1 MADVGVRD
9 LLSVRPGE
17 KIPVDGR
24 IATGHSSVDEAMLTG
39 ESIPREVREGDEV
52 VGGTVNQ
59 TGAFRM
65 RAEHIGAET
74 MLAQIVSMV
83 ASAQRSRAPVQRQVD
98 AVAAI
103 FVPAVVISAALAFTA
118 WALLGPEPTIAHALV
133 AAVAVLIIACPCAL
147 GLATPMSIMVGVGR
161 GARDGVLFKDAEALE
176 TLRNIDV
183 LIVDK
188 TGTLTRGR
196 PELTRLIARGSFEAD
211 EVLGLAASVERQSEH
226 PLARALLDAAQSR
239 RLMLEDA
246 KNFEAEIGGGISG
259 EVGGHRVWV
268 GNRSFLAAKD
278 ARELASLDADAGA
291 LQTDGHTVIFV
302 ALDGELAGI
311 LAVSDP
317 IKDETPS
324 AIERLRAFG
333 VRVIM
338 LTGDDRRVAAAVA
351 RSLGIEEFEAGL
363 SPRDKHDRV
372 LELRDAG
379 ADCHRQRDVGV
390 F

>member
-1 MADVGVRD
+1 
-9 LLSVRPGE
+9 
-17 KIPVDGR
+17 
-24 IATGHSSVDEAMLTG
+24 
-39 ESIPREVREGDEV
+39 
-52 VGGTVNQ
+52 
-59 TGAFRM
+59 
-65 RAEHIGAET
+65 
-74 MLAQIVSMV
+74 
-83 ASAQRSRAPVQRQVD
+83 
-98 AVAAI
+98 
-103 FVPAVVISAALAFTA
+103 
-118 WALLGPEPTIAHALV
+118 
-133 AAVAVLIIACPCAL
+133 VAVLIIACPCAL

-176 TLRNIDV
+176 TLRNIDALV
-183 LIVDK
+183 VDK

-226 PLARALLDAAQSR
+226 PLARALLDAAKSR
-239 RLMLEDA
+239 QLTLEDA

-259 EVGGHRVWV
+259 EVGGHQVWV
-268 GNRSFLAAKD
+268 GNRSFLAAKG

-291 LQTDGHTVIFV
+291 LQTDGHTVIFA

-372 LELRDAG
+372 LKLRDAG
-379 ADCHRQRDVGV
+379 SCVAMAGDGINDAPALAAAHVGLAMGTGTDIAIESAGITLLHGDLRAVGRALALSRAVMRNIRQNLFFAFVYNGLGIPIAAGILYPV
-390 F
+390 FEISLNPMIAAAAMSASSISVISNALRLRSIDLN